1 MEGKGTTGKVS
12 GHHRERKRV
21 QESREAGSIRTAD
34 RSLMKAG
41 AVMITMLL
49 LTAAMTAPLLAQTYP
64 NKPIRFIIPFPA
76 GGASD
81 ILARII
87 GQKLSDRLGQPVV
100 PENRPGAGGNV
111 GIESVA
117 KSKPDGYA
125 IVLSAPAIA
134 ISPSLYKKL
143 NYDPIKELAPISLV
157 AEVPN
162 LVLIRP
168 SLPVKNMKEFVEYV
182 RANPGKLQ
190 YGASG
195 IGASSH
201 LATVLLTHLAKMNIL
216 EVRYKGSAQA
226 MIGLMG
232 NEVDMMVIGPPAAI
246 PQIQAGKVKAI
257 AVLSKERLSYLPDV
271 PTIRE
276 GGIDNCE
283 VTTWYGILAPA
294 GTPREIIQRLNAEWI
309 RIVAMPD
316 TVEKMKSA
324 GTDPISSTPEQ
335 FAEFIK
341 AETVRWARV
350 IKEANLSVE

>member
-1 MEGKGTTGKVS
+1 MERNATKGKGR
-12 GHHRERKRV
+12 GHHRGGKAV
-21 QESREAGSIRTAD
+21 PAGGQAGNLTAGHPF
-34 RSLMKAG
+34 MKAG
-41 AVMITMLL
+41 TIAIIVLL
-49 LTAAMTAPLLAQTYP
+49 LVATMNAPLFAQAYP

-100 PENRPGAGGNV
+100 PENRGGAGGNV
-111 GIESVA
+111 GIEHAA
-117 KSKPDGYA
+117 KSKPDGYT

-143 NYDPIKELAPISLV
+143 NYDPIKDLAPISLV

-168 SLPVKNMKEFVEYV
+168 SLPVKNMKEFVEYAK
-182 RANPGKLQ
+182 ANPGKLQ

-201 LATVLLTHLAKMNIL
+201 LATVLLTNLAKTNIL

-226 MIGLMG
+226 MVGMMG
-232 NEVDMMVIGPPAAI
+232 NEVDMMVIGPPAAM
-246 PQIQAGKVKAI
+246 PQIQAGKVRAI
-257 AVLSKERLSYLPDV
+257 AVLSKERLPYLPDV

-283 VTTWYGILAPA
+283 VTTWYGMLAPA
-294 GTPREIIQRLNAEWI
+294 GTPREIIQRLNAEWLK
-309 RIVAMPD
+309 IVAMPD
-316 TVEKMKSA
+316 TIEKMKSA

-341 AETVRWARV
+341 TETVRWAKV
-350 IKEANLSVE
+350 IKEANISVE

>member
-1 MEGKGTTGKVS
+1 
-12 GHHRERKRV
+12 
-21 QESREAGSIRTAD
+21 
-34 RSLMKAG
+34 
-41 AVMITMLL
+41 MLFIAIAL
-49 LTAAMTAPLLAQTYP
+49 LAAAMPASVLAQAYP

-87 GQKLSDRLGQPVV
+87 GQKLSERLGQPVV
-100 PENRPGAGGNV
+100 PENRAGAGGNV

-117 KSKPDGYA
+117 KAKPDGYT

-162 LVLIRP
+162 LVLVRP
-168 SLPVKNMKEFVEYV
+168 SLPVKNMKEFAEHVK
-182 RANPGKLQ
+182 ANPGKLQ
-190 YGASG
+190 YGTSG
-195 IGASSH
+195 VGSG
-201 LATVLLTHLAKMNIL
+201 THLASVLLKILGKMDIL

-232 NEVDMMVIGPPAAI
+232 NEVDMMVIGPPAAM

-257 AVLSKERLSYLPDV
+257 AVLSKERLPYLPDV

-276 GGIDNCE
+276 GGIENCE
-283 VTTWYGILAPA
+283 VAIWYGMLAPA
-294 GTPREIIQRLNAEWI
+294 GTPREIIQRLNAEWLK
-309 RIVAMPD
+309 IVAMPD
-316 TVEKMKSA
+316 TMEKMKSA
-324 GTDPISSTPEQ
+324 GTDPLSSTPEQ

-350 IKEANLSVE
+350 IREANISVE

>member
-1 MEGKGTTGKVS
+1 MERKGTTGKVL
-12 GHHRERKRV
+12 GHDREGKRV
-21 QESREAGSIRTAD
+21 HERGQTGDILIVN
-34 RSLMKAG
+34 RSLMKAVT
-41 AVMITMLL
+41 VMITMLL
-49 LTAAMTAPLLAQTYP
+49 LGAAVNAPLFAQTYP

-87 GQKLSDRLGQPVV
+87 GQKLSEQLGQPVV
-100 PENRPGAGGNV
+100 PENRGGAGGNV
-111 GIESVA
+111 GIEQVA
-117 KSKPDGYA
+117 KSKPDGYT

-143 NYDPIKELAPISLV
+143 NYDPVKDLAPISLV

-162 LVLIRP
+162 LVLVRP
-168 SLPVKNMKEFVEYV
+168 SLPVKNMKEFIEYAK
-182 RANPGKLQ
+182 ANPGKLQ

-201 LATVLLTHLAKMNIL
+201 LATVLLTNLAKMNIL

-226 MIGLMG
+226 MIGMMG
-232 NEVDMMVIGPPAAI
+232 NEVDMMVIGPPAAM
-246 PQIQAGKVKAI
+246 PQIQAGKVKAV
-257 AVLSKERLSYLPDV
+257 AVLSKERLPYLPDV

-309 RIVAMPD
+309 KIVAMPD
-316 TVEKMKSA
+316 TIEKMKSA

-350 IKEANLSVE
+350 IREANLTVE

>member
-1 MEGKGTTGKVS
+1 MRAK
-12 GHHRERKRV
+12 ERKGEGLPVQGRGRTFEADKIKPKMRTSERV
-21 QESREAGSIRTAD
+21 GVGI
-34 RSLMKAG
+34 
-41 AVMITMLL
+41 AVVVAIAAFLTVTM
-49 LTAAMTAPLLAQTYP
+49 AAPLFAQTYP

-87 GQKLSDRLGQPVV
+87 GQKLSELVGQPVV
-100 PENRPGAGGNV
+100 PENRGGAGGNI
-111 GIESVA
+111 GLEQAA
-117 KSKPDGYA
+117 KSRPDGYT

-168 SLPVKNMKEFVEYV
+168 SLPVNNMKEFVEYV
-182 RANPGKLQ
+182 KANPGKVQ

-195 IGASSH
+195 IGSSNH
-201 LATVLLTHLAKMNIL
+201 LASILIKSLAKLDML

-226 MIGLMG
+226 LIGLVG
-232 NEVDMMVIGPPAAI
+232 GEVDMMVIGPPASM
-246 PQIQAGKVKAI
+246 PQIQAGKVKAL
-257 AVLSKERLSYLPDV
+257 AVLSRERLPYLPDV
-271 PTIRE
+271 PTIKE
-276 GGIDNCE
+276 AGIDNCE
-283 VTTWYGILAPA
+283 VTTWYGMLAPT
-294 GTPREIIQRLNAEWI
+294 GTPREVIQRLNAEWI
-309 RIVAMPD
+309 KIKAMPD
-316 TVEKMKSA
+316 TVEKMRKA

-341 AETVRWARV
+341 TETVRWAKV
-350 IKEANLSVE
+350 IKDANLSVE

>member
-1 MEGKGTTGKVS
+1 MEGKGMTGKAPAYGRGV
-12 GHHRERKRV
+12 KRV
-21 QESREAGSIRTAD
+21 TESGRGCTVTWD
-34 RSLMKAG
+34 RVLTNAC
-41 AVMITMLL
+41 MLFIAIAL
-49 LTAAMTAPLLAQTYP
+49 LAAAMPASVLAQAYP

-87 GQKLSDRLGQPVV
+87 GQKLSERLGQPVV
-100 PENRPGAGGNV
+100 PENRAGAGGNV

-117 KSKPDGYA
+117 KAKPDGYT

-162 LVLIRP
+162 LVLVRP
-168 SLPVKNMKEFVEYV
+168 SLPVKNMKEFAEHVK
-182 RANPGKLQ
+182 ANPGKLQ
-190 YGASG
+190 YGTSG
-195 IGASSH
+195 VGSG
-201 LATVLLTHLAKMNIL
+201 THLASVLLKILGKMDIL

-232 NEVDMMVIGPPAAI
+232 NEVDMMVIGPPAAM

-257 AVLSKERLSYLPDV
+257 AVLSKERLPYLPDV

-276 GGIDNCE
+276 GGIENCE
-283 VTTWYGILAPA
+283 VAIWYGMLAPA
-294 GTPREIIQRLNAEWI
+294 GTPREIIQRLNAEWLK
-309 RIVAMPD
+309 IVAMPD
-316 TVEKMKSA
+316 TMEKMKSA
-324 GTDPISSTPEQ
+324 GTDPLSSTPEQ

-350 IKEANLSVE
+350 IREANISVE

>member
-1 MEGKGTTGKVS
+1 MEWKEVTGKVS
-12 GHHRERKRV
+12 AHRMND
-21 QESREAGSIRTAD
+21 REGGRGGNMTSD
-34 RSLMKAG
+34 RFLTKVCMLFIIIPLL
-41 AVMITMLL
+41 AVAIP
-49 LTAAMTAPLLAQTYP
+49 APLCAQTYP

-87 GQKLSDRLGQPVV
+87 GQKLSERLGQPVV
-100 PENRPGAGGNV
+100 PENRAGAGGNV

-117 KSKPDGYA
+117 KAKPDGYT

-162 LVLIRP
+162 LVLVRP
-168 SLPVKNMKEFVEYV
+168 SLPVKNMKEFVEYAK
-182 RANPGKLQ
+182 ANPGKLQ
-190 YGASG
+190 YGTSG
-195 IGASSH
+195 VGSG
-201 LATVLLTHLAKMNIL
+201 THLASVLLKILGKMDIL

-232 NEVDMMVIGPPAAI
+232 NEVDMMVIGPPAAM

-257 AVLSKERLSYLPDV
+257 AVLSKERLPYLPDV

-276 GGIDNCE
+276 GGIDNSE
-283 VTTWYGILAPA
+283 VAIWYGMLAPG
-294 GTPREIIQRLNAEWI
+294 GTPREIIQRLNAEWLK
-309 RIVAMPD
+309 IVAMPD
-316 TVEKMKSA
+316 TIEKMKSA
-324 GTDPISSTPEQ
+324 GTDPLSSTPEQ

-350 IKEANLSVE
+350 IKEANITVE

>member
-1 MEGKGTTGKVS
+1 MEGKGSTGKVW
-12 GHHRERKRV
+12 GDLREGKTGY
-21 QESREAGSIRTAD
+21 ESRQTGNTRTAD
-34 RSLMKAG
+34 RILIKAG
-41 AVMITMLL
+41 MVMIVMLL
-49 LTAAMTAPLLAQTYP
+49 LGASMTAPLSAQTYP

-100 PENRPGAGGNV
+100 PENRGGAGGNV

-117 KSKPDGYA
+117 KSKPDGYT

-168 SLPVKNMKEFVEYV
+168 SLPVKNMKEFIEYAK
-182 RANPGKLQ
+182 ANPGKLQ

-201 LATVLLTHLAKMNIL
+201 LATVLLTNLAKMNIL

-226 MIGLMG
+226 MIGMMG
-232 NEVDMMVIGPPAAI
+232 NEVDMMVIGPPAAM
-246 PQIQAGKVKAI
+246 PQIQAGKVKAV
-257 AVLSKERLSYLPDV
+257 AVLSKERLPYLPDV

-276 GGIDNCE
+276 SGIDNCE

-309 RIVAMPD
+309 KIVAMPD
-316 TVEKMKSA
+316 TIEKMKSA

-335 FAEFIK
+335 FTEFIK
-341 AETVRWARV
+341 TETVRWARV
-350 IKEANLSVE
+350 IKEANLTVE